1 MFKNIFEKIYQLK
14 LFLVSFIMKHR
25 NNIKIIYFAILCF
38 FSLMHIADAIA
49 QSSGTGFNIPGTD
62 KSKDLT
68 DANDL
73 AATIVGFAE
82 NVFSKVI
89 ALFCAI
95 TGVHKCSKKKSEE
108 GVPLLVGAVGLTFV
122 GRIMDTISNIF
133 GTK

>member
-1 MFKNIFEKIYQLK
+1 MFRNIFDKIYQIK
-14 LFLVSFIMKHR
+14 SNLFSFILRNR
-25 NNIKIIYFAILCF
+25 NNIRIIYLLILF
-38 FSLMHIADAIA
+38 YFSIVHITDAIA

-82 NVFSKVI
+82 NIFAKVI

-95 TGVHKCSKKKSEE
+95 TGVHKCAKKKSEE
-108 GVPLLVGAVGLTFV
+108 GVPLLVGAVGLVFV
-122 GRIMDTISNIF
+122 GRIMDTIANIF